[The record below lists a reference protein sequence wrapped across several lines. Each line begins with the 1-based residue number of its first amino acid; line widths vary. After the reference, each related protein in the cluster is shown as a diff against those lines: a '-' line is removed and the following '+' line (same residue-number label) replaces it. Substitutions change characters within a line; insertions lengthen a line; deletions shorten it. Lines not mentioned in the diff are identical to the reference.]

1 MERTHLFI
9 TAVPRSGA
17 TLLELMLSSHPDISI
32 SPETDSLEYIICAHP
47 KGLMLSGPPL
57 NVLKER
63 ILGDAKLGAW
73 KVDLEPYRRRLA
85 AVDQATTAEIADGM
99 MAYYRDQAHPG
110 ARIVGNGRG
119 FYMEHGE
126 VAKTVFPDAQFVIII
141 RDPRAVVA
149 SLIQNFGRSVEGASL
164 TWRQGVEL
172 GEALAR
178 RFPSDCLQVKYEELV
193 ADPEAVLGC
202 ICAFLGVE
210 YSSKMLAYHEANQRL
225 EMIPVGQERLHPHTA
240 APLSTEHAAKWRD
253 QLSPSTVG
261 VIEAIA
267 GRVMRRWDYD
277 ASGAPAPGLLARMKY
292 ALRYQL
298 SAYRRWRKHRRY
310 RHLVG

>member
-1 MERTHLFI
+1 MERTHLFV

-47 KGLMLSGPPL
+47 KGDALSGLVL
-57 NVLKER
+57 NGLKER
-63 ILGDAKLGAW
+63 ILGDAKLAAW
-73 KVDLEPYRRRLA
+73 KVDLEPYRRGLA
-85 AVDQATTAEIADGM
+85 AVNQATTAEMADGM
-99 MAYYRDQAHPG
+99 MAYYRDQAHPR

-126 VAKTVFPDAQFVIII
+126 VVKAVFPDARFVIII

-149 SLIQNFGRSVEGASL
+149 SMVQNFGRSVEGASL
-164 TWRQGVEL
+164 TWRQGVKL

-178 RFPSDCLQVKYEELV
+178 RYPSDCVQVKYEELV
-193 ADPEAVLGC
+193 AEPEAVLGR
-202 ICAFLGVE
+202 ICAFLGLE
-210 YSSKMLAYHEANQRL
+210 YSPQMLAYHEANQGL
-225 EMIPVGQERLHPHTA
+225 EMIPAGQERLHPHTA

-253 QLSPSTVG
+253 ELSASAVG

-267 GRVMRRWDYD
+267 GPVMRRWGYD
-277 ASGAPAPGLLARMKY
+277 ASGAPAPGLFARMKY

-298 SAYRRWRKHRRY
+298 RAYRRWRKHRRY
-310 RHLVG
+310 RRQVG